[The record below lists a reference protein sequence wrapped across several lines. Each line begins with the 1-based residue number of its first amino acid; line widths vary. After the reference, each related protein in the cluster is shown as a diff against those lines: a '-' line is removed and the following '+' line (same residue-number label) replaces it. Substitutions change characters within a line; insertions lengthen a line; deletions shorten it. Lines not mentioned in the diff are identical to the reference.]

1 MKKLILNF
9 KSKETK
15 KIKNPKNF
23 LGGKGANL
31 SEMGRMGLP
40 VPPGFTISTEVCKL
54 FYKDKKRLG
63 KKIIEQIK
71 KELKVVEKDVSKKFG
86 DNKNPLLLSVR
97 SGARVSMPGMMDT
110 ILNLGLNDK
119 TVEALSKKTSNGRF
133 AKDSYRRFIQMY
145 GNVVMGVES
154 YHFEE
159 LIENYKLTKGVL
171 LDTDLDE
178 SDWDGLIDDFKKT
191 VKEKSGKDFPQN
203 VFDQLL
209 GAVSAVFLSWER

>member
-1 MKKLILNF
+1 
-9 KSKETK
+9 
-15 KIKNPKNF
+15 
-23 LGGKGANL
+23 
-31 SEMGRMGLP
+31 
-40 VPPGFTISTEVCKL
+40 
-54 FYKDKKRLG
+54 
-63 KKIIEQIK
+63 
-71 KELKVVEKDVSKKFG
+71 
-86 DNKNPLLLSVR
+86 
-97 SGARVSMPGMMDT
+97 MPGMMDT

-178 SDWDGLIDDFKKT
+178 NDWDGLIDDFKNT
-191 VKEKSGKDFPQN
+191 VKEKSGKDFPQD

-209 GAVSAVFLSWER
+209 GAVSAVFLSWESNRAKVYSCLLYTSPSPRDQRGSRMPSSA

>member
-1 MKKLILNF
+1 VKKLILNF

-159 LIENYKLTKGVL
+159 LIENYKLMSL
-171 LDTDLDE
+171 
-178 SDWDGLIDDFKKT
+178 
-191 VKEKSGKDFPQN
+191 
-203 VFDQLL
+203 
-209 GAVSAVFLSWER
+209 